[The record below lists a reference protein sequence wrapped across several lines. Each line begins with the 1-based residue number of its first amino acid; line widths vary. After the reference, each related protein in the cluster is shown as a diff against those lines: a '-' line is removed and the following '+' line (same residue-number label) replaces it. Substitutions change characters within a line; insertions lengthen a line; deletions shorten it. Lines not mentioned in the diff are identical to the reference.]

1 MADRGWPVLVLDADH
16 LAVLGHDDPA
26 AIDADVTRPATGR
39 RPIAGDGRSA
49 GFGGEL
55 DAVAAAGARFVER
68 AARLVHELGRTER
81 VRRVARDAG
90 RQRERVADR
99 ADASNVPRTR
109 SAAHTAPASGVSS
122 RIAPTIRSP
131 SRHAA
136 SLSRNVRRTTSP
148 TTPSA
153 CWRVSAVGLAHRVDL
168 EDHDRDRPQRTP
180 RRGDL
185 LLHEHREVLLV
196 VEAGRGVEGVLV
208 ALARDR
214 RAAGRAPLRPRAG
227 SLPLGAPR

>member
-1 MADRGWPVLVLDADH
+1 MTMFLCTQPLVTTKQLWAAVKLFSLKRTSRGSGASSTRSRRRDAGLVE
-16 LAVLGHDDPA
+16 
-26 AIDADVTRPATGR
+26 RPAG
-39 RPIAGDGRSA
+39 
-49 GFGGEL
+49 
-55 DAVAAAGARFVER
+55 
-68 AARLVHELGRTER
+68 LVHELGRAQR

-99 ADASNVPRTR
+99 ADASSVPRTR

-153 CWRVSAVGLAHRVDL
+153 C
-168 EDHDRDRPQRTP
+168 
-180 RRGDL
+180 
-185 LLHEHREVLLV
+185 
-196 VEAGRGVEGVLV
+196 
-208 ALARDR
+208 
-214 RAAGRAPLRPRAG
+214 
-227 SLPLGAPR
+227 